1 VSLLLSSVLTSK
13 VNLLRGYLETRVSL
27 SVNLPNCVYHFLLLL
42 TTSSPSRC
50 VVTGNGEAAYM
61 YLGRPWEP
69 FGRVVFA
76 DTFMDH
82 CIEPVGWHN
91 WDKPEN
97 EQTAC
102 FYEYRSQ
109 PCPSVSHCS

>member
-1 VSLLLSSVLTSK
+1 V
-13 VNLLRGYLETRVSL
+13 
-27 SVNLPNCVYHFLLLL
+27 PNDMA
-42 TTSSPSRC
+42 PSRC
-50 VVTGNGEAAYM
+50 VITGNGEAAYM
-61 YLGRPWEP
+61 YLGRPWEA

-76 DTFMDH
+76 ETFMDH

-102 FYEYRSQ
+102 FYVYRSQ

>member
-1 VSLLLSSVLTSK
+1 M
-13 VNLLRGYLETRVSL
+13 
-27 SVNLPNCVYHFLLLL
+27 PNDMA
-42 TTSSPSRC
+42 PSRC

-76 DTFMDH
+76 ETFMDH